1 VLAATLAGYAGGGP
15 STQRPPAAVARRT
28 AKYGLVMQS
37 RSGDGA
43 VAPSRKGL
51 GTAGTLPISLTQSLD
66 CDNGSKRSLRASD
79 RLSGAAQRNLLVS
92 LGEA

>member
-15 STQRPPAAVARRT
+15 STQRPPAAVAHRT

-37 RSGDGA
+37 RSGDGE